1 MGSAWFGL
9 NRPIKGRSLLDH
21 FCPSPSSFIDDWGC
35 SVLLEGSF
43 SKMSNNSGALLPPV
57 ISKRIT
63 SIHWIKAF
71 KEMRINGNCIST
83 TPWVTLITK
92 QSCVAA
98 SCFDGFLLSFFGEK
112 NLLNIISLASKLL
125 IITYYDAM
133 SVLKGQ
139 KRIRKRIR

>member
-1 MGSAWFGL
+1 MMDFAWFGL
-9 NRPIKGRSLLDH
+9 NRPIKGRPTLDH
-21 FCPSPSSFIDDWGC
+21 FVTSSFFNDWGS

-43 SKMSNNSGALLPPV
+43 SKMSNNSGTLLPPV

-71 KEMRINGNCIST
+71 MEIRINGNCIST
-83 TPWVTLITK
+83 KPWVTLITK
-92 QSCVAA
+92 QSCVGA
-98 SCFDGFLLSFFGEK
+98 SCFDGSLSPFFGERNLFSIIGLAS
-112 NLLNIISLASKLL
+112 NLLLV
-125 IITYYDAM
+125 TYYDAM